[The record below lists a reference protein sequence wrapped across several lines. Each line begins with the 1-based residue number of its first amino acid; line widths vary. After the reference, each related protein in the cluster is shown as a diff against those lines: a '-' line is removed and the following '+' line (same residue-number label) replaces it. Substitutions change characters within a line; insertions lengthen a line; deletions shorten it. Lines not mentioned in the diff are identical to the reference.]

1 MRAQSHWRLVIAAAL
16 ILAGICALLIYA
28 PTMMSDFVEYWA
40 AGALLLA
47 GQNPYDPA
55 LMLAVERSA
64 GYTGNRALLMLNPPP
79 VLTLVMPFA
88 LLPYRP
94 AAVLWLVFNVAALL
108 WSCSVLWKLAGGSRQ
123 ATWIVLVSSV
133 IFVPT
138 LFALLLGQISILLL
152 LSVALFLRFV
162 RDGRMIAAGAATTL
176 LLVKPHVVYL
186 VGVALVAWWL
196 RQRDWRV
203 ILGVALGGIGV
214 LVPLAFNPAIY
225 GQFAELTRN
234 ESLSHFS
241 TSTLG
246 TLLRLAAG
254 DPSRFGLQFVPMV
267 LGFAYLATRFR
278 RNRGAN
284 WDWEREMPLLVV
296 VSLAT
301 AAYGWV
307 FDQVVLLVAAT
318 SMFAVAIRS
327 GGIQLAVMSAF
338 WMGTGAIAFTQ
349 AFMQVNFLWY
359 FWIPFAFLAMII
371 GLGLIRANPDFADRS
386 QSLPEENS
394 LADTDL

>member
-1 MRAQSHWRLVIAAAL
+1 MITAAP
-16 ILAGICALLIYA
+16 ILLGICVLLIYA

-64 GYTGNRALLMLNPPP
+64 GYAGDRALLMLNPPP

-88 LLPYRP
+88 LLPYRQ
-94 AAVLWLVFNVAALL
+94 AAVLWFVLNAAALL
-108 WSCSVLWKLAGGSRQ
+108 WSCSILWKLAGGSRQ
-123 ATWIVLVSSV
+123 ATWIVYVCSV
-133 IFVPT
+133 VFVPT

-152 LSVALFLRFV
+152 LSIALFLRFE

-186 VGVALVAWWL
+186 VGVALAAWWL
-196 RQRDWRV
+196 RHRDWRV
-203 ILGVALGGIGV
+203 ILGVALGGIGMFI
-214 LVPLAFNPAIY
+214 PLAFNPAVY
-225 GQFAELTRN
+225 SQFAELTRN
-234 ESLSHFS
+234 ESLTHFS

-246 TLLRLAAG
+246 TLLRLAAR

-267 LGFAYLATRFR
+267 LGFAYLATRLR
-278 RNRGAN
+278 RNRSTE

-307 FDQVVLLVAAT
+307 FDQVVLLVAAI
-318 SMFAVAIRS
+318 SMFAVATRS
-327 GGIQLAVMSAF
+327 GGVRLVAMVGFWAV
-338 WMGTGAIAFTQ
+338 TGAITFTQ
-349 AFMQVNFLWY
+349 AFRGVNSLWY
-359 FWIPFAFLAMII
+359 FWLPFAYLLAAVYASPTFRHT
-371 GLGLIRANPDFADRS
+371 GRS
-386 QSLPEENS
+386 DAGGYGE
-394 LADTDL
+394 

>member
-40 AGALLLA
+40 AGALMLA

-278 RNRGAN
+278 RNRGTK
-284 WDWEREMPLLVV
+284 WDWEREMPLLVT

-307 FDQVVLLVAAT
+307 FDQVVLLVAAI
-318 SMFAVAIRS
+318 SMFAVATRS
-327 GGIQLAVMSAF
+327 GGIRLVAMVGFWAV
-338 WMGTGAIAFTQ
+338 TGAITFTQ
-349 AFMQVNFLWY
+349 AFRGVNSLWY
-359 FWIPFAFLAMII
+359 FWLPFAYLLAAVIASPSF
-371 GLGLIRANPDFADRS
+371 RHVRRS
-386 QSLPEENS
+386 DSGEGRERRVG
-394 LADTDL
+394 